1 MEEMIQEGKDWVAGG
16 KEQGDAKTT
25 KCMDRLR
32 TGPDQ
37 GW

>member
-1 MEEMIQEGKDWVAGG
+1 MEEIQEGKDWVGG
-16 KEQGDAKTT
+16 DKEQGDAKTT
-25 KCMDRLR
+25 KFMDGLR